1 VHDPARRKRPPAVK
15 WSRISFYCATVN
27 RSPAAITWITLG
39 ASVTRPLHLP
49 QRPGDVPRVEERRH
63 RVTGLGGHEL
73 ELPVSDL
80 GVGLGQCRFLREA
93 PDGGDEGFHVFVAAK
108 DGDGGAAPGGAAVAA
123 AEQRGDLA
131 QGAV

>member
-1 VHDPARRKRPPAVK
+1 VVEDLLLLRHGEPQPCRDHLDH
-15 WSRISFYCATVN
+15 
-27 RSPAAITWITLG
+27 LG
-39 ASVTRPLHLP
+39 RVGDAGPGVPFHLP
-49 QRPGDVPRVEERRH
+49 QRPGDVPRVEERRA

-93 PDGGDEGFHVFVAAK
+93 SDGGDEGLHVFVAAE

-123 AEQRGDLA
+123 AEQRGDLS